1 MALEC
6 GRIDDIFFSR
16 KPFFAQV
23 PLLKRVNKDVLKR
36 KPRKEREK
44 DMKNKDCKDELF
56 QETVFMLFA
65 LDIVA
70 KLAIYGTAAFLI
82 LK

>member
-1 MALEC
+1 MKTT
-6 GRIDDIFFSR
+6 D
-16 KPFFAQV
+16 
-23 PLLKRVNKDVLKR
+23 
-36 KPRKEREK
+36 EK
-44 DMKNKDCKDELF
+44 DALF

-70 KLAIYGTAAFLI
+70 KLVIYGTAAFCV

>member
-1 MALEC
+1 MFWNENLE
-6 GRIDDIFFSR
+6 
-16 KPFFAQV
+16 K
-23 PLLKRVNKDVLKR
+23 
-36 KPRKEREK
+36 KEKK

-65 LDIVA
+65 LDIAA

-82 LK
+82 LKWRYD

>member
-1 MALEC
+1 
-6 GRIDDIFFSR
+6 
-16 KPFFAQV
+16 
-23 PLLKRVNKDVLKR
+23 
-36 KPRKEREK
+36 
-44 DMKNKDCKDELF
+44 MKNKDCKDELF

-65 LDIVA
+65 MDIVA

>member
-1 MALEC
+1 M
-6 GRIDDIFFSR
+6 
-16 KPFFAQV
+16 KT
-23 PLLKRVNKDVLKR
+23 KD
-36 KPRKEREK
+36 EK
-44 DMKNKDCKDELF
+44 DQLF

-70 KLAIYGTAAFLI
+70 KLAIYGTVAFLI